1 MQRAFLLAE
10 QAVRGCLTRLSVH
23 YRVIFILH
31 RQVGTAGTNRCR
43 CVQLARA
50 NKAKLARERRVQKTA
65 RANWAVVRAGCARLS
80 PRNNGSCGAV
90 R

>member
-43 CVQLARA
+43 CLQLARA
-50 NKAKLARERRVQKTA
+50 IRPSCFLDSTFACELCL
-65 RANWAVVRAGCARLS
+65 VRPC
-80 PRNNGSCGAV
+80 
-90 R
+90 